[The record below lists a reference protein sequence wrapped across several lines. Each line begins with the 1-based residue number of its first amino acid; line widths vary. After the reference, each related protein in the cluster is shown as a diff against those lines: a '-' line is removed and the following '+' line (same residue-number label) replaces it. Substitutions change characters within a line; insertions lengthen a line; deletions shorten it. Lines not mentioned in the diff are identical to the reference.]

1 MSDQDLSDGGSKASK
16 QKNASLRHL
25 QFHLRHP
32 FRRRHGEK
40 KPGAS
45 KQLGQVTLSLAKEA
59 IASATAL
66 SEYYRASAA
75 NSDSGDE
82 MDLPP
87 SVPPA
92 SAAASPVASRPMHR
106 AVSELNVSAARSRV
120 PAAALHARTG
130 ELVAPTIVKR
140 LVPAPVRRLCS
151 HPKHAFCAPLA
162 LRLNYLRIL
171 SLSFVIYYFSS
182 LNCVIFLTFADMA
195 GSAEGGL
202 SLYSWGRSEA
212 MTKFRAEQNIFPKVT
227 KIEFALTDQKVRIS
241 FSFSLSLSFFLYQ
254 KN

>member
-1 MSDQDLSDGGSKASK
+1 MSDQDVSDGGSKASK

-25 QFHLRHP
+25 QFHLLHP

-40 KPGAS
+40 KPGTS

-87 SVPPA
+87 SLPVSAQPA
-92 SAAASPVASRPMHR
+92 SAATSPIAPRPMPR

-140 LVPAPVRRLCS
+140 LVPAPVRRLCA
-151 HPKHAFCAPLA
+151 HPKHSFCAYYA
-162 LRLNYLRIL
+162 LRLNY
-171 SLSFVIYYFSS
+171 
-182 LNCVIFLTFADMA
+182 
-195 GSAEGGL
+195 
-202 SLYSWGRSEA
+202 
-212 MTKFRAEQNIFPKVT
+212 
-227 KIEFALTDQKVRIS
+227 
-241 FSFSLSLSFFLYQ
+241 
-254 KN
+254 